1 MPGAPDDPAIPNV
14 PYGFAEAF
22 SEVLPRMMPEIFGR
36 RNPTGEPA
44 FAVPGYDV
52 TSYDYLLKLSRR
64 QAPLTSALNITNFSN
79 FGGVPCAS
87 CGDFRFMLDKYLQER
102 GDTRITDW
110 PSWVANATFDDGAS
124 RAGAQNWAA
133 LTARPGDGMGDRIA
147 RSHVGRMALMRVMR
161 ENHIDAF
168 VHPENTVPTPRIQG
182 PNVGAI
188 SLDGITP
195 FLQIPRVVVPA
206 GFTDVVYE
214 PRYALNPAKTDYTS
228 VLPDGTPKTTL
239 PHPMPIAIT
248 FFAGQGDESTLVKIG
263 TAYEAATRHRTPPPA
278 FGPVRSE

>member
-1 MPGAPDDPAIPNV
+1 MHAPDDPAIPNV
-14 PYGFAEAF
+14 VYGFSDAF
-22 SEVLPRMMPEIFGR
+22 SELLPRMMPEIFSR
-36 RNPTGEPA
+36 RGPSGDLA

-52 TSYDYLLKLSRR
+52 ASYDYLLKLSRR
-64 QAPLTSALNITNFSN
+64 QAPLTNALNITNFST
-79 FGGVPCAS
+79 FGGTPCAS

-102 GDTRITDW
+102 GDARITDW
-110 PSWVANATFDDGAS
+110 PSWVANANFDDDAS

-133 LTARPGDGMGDRIA
+133 LATRPGEGMSDRIA
-147 RSHVGRMALMRVMR
+147 RSHVGRMALMRVIR
-161 ENHIDAF
+161 ENRIDAF
-168 VHPENTVPTPRIQG
+168 VHPENTVPTPKIQG
-182 PNVGAI
+182 PNVGTI

-214 PRYALNPAKTDYTS
+214 PQYGLNTAKTDYVS
-228 VLPDGTPKTTL
+228 VLPPGTPKTRL

-263 TAYEAATRHRTPPPA
+263 TAYEAATHHRMPPPA
-278 FGPVRSE
+278 FGPVQSE